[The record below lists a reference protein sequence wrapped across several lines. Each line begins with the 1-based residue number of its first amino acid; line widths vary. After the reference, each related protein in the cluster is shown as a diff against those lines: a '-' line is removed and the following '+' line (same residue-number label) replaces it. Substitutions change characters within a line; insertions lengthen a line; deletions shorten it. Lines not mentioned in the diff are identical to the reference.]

1 MDGVSRVGQGAPAVV
16 LASAS
21 PRRLAILR
29 DIGVEPTV
37 VAAAVDERPLD
48 GEKPVDLVERLAL
61 AKARAVARSI
71 ADEPP
76 AAGGR
81 VVVGADTV
89 IDLDGATLGKP
100 VDRADGQRMLERL
113 AGRAHLVRSG
123 VAVIAQVGG
132 REVEASAVATTDVVM
147 RPYGA
152 DEIAWYLDA
161 GEYEGKAGAYAIQG
175 LGALLVEGIEG
186 SYHNV
191 VGLPVTTL
199 DRLVAEVGLSLRG
212 LPW

>member
-1 MDGVSRVGQGAPAVV
+1 M

-21 PRRLAILR
+21 PRRLTILR
-29 DIGVEPTV
+29 GIGVEPTV

-61 AKARAVARSI
+61 AKARSVAAAIGDDAV
-71 ADEPP
+71 E
-76 AAGGR
+76 GGR

-89 IDLDGATLGKP
+89 IDLDGVTLGKP
-100 VDRADGQRMLERL
+100 ADRAEGERMLVRL
-113 AGRAHLVRSG
+113 AGRAHLVRTG
-123 VAVIAQVGG
+123 VAVIADAG
-132 REVEASAVATTDVVM
+132 RGTVEASAVTTTDVVM

-152 DEIAWYLDA
+152 DEIAWYLDS

-175 LGALLVEGIEG
+175 LGSLLVDGIEG

-199 DRLVAEVGLSLRG
+199 DRLVSEVGFSLRG